1 MNSNEFDP
9 RSLDPTMTLTDEQ
22 RLAAAQADE
31 QRIGDENEA
40 AGLNRDGSPKAPS
53 TPLAPTIQAPAAVVA
68 DPVTPE
74 VRNPKIEGVT
84 DAPAGDTSLSG
95 EALIIKR
102 KLANQPKMPIFLPLE
117 AGERRGIAYRSVTI
131 NGYRCEV
138 KKGMMV
144 QVPQSIYEILM
155 NSMNDTAESTEIEE
169 NLDRADARKRSALG
183 LE

>member
-1 MNSNEFDP
+1 
-9 RSLDPTMTLTDEQ
+9 
-22 RLAAAQADE
+22 
-31 QRIGDENEA
+31 
-40 AGLNRDGSPKAPS
+40 
-53 TPLAPTIQAPAAVVA
+53 
-68 DPVTPE
+68 
-74 VRNPKIEGVT
+74 
-84 DAPAGDTSLSG
+84 
-95 EALIIKR
+95 
-102 KLANQPKMPIFLPLE
+102 MPIFLPLE

-183 LE
+183 ME